1 MSYIDIITDALDGNE
16 VDWLLLLYKQWV
28 VELQLIS
35 QDLTFE
41 NRHVTRSMVGSYII
55 NDFQKITHRPIG
67 GCSRDIWDSRVF
79 DKTAS
84 EGPVALQR
92 ENKAL
97 RKNIT
102 ILEKEKQEL
111 RLTKDQCKHLVELK
125 TIKKKQRNFWRSY
138 TR

>member
-1 MSYIDIITDALDGNE
+1 MVRVSECAYGELKKPLKLLSSLLLLRFNRQMIPMSYIDIITDALDGNE

-67 GCSRDIWDSRVF
+67 GCSRDI
-79 DKTAS
+79 
-84 EGPVALQR
+84 
-92 ENKAL
+92 
-97 RKNIT
+97 
-102 ILEKEKQEL
+102 
-111 RLTKDQCKHLVELK
+111 
-125 TIKKKQRNFWRSY
+125 
-138 TR
+138 